1 MRISHRL
8 LPQSSALTE
17 KNDWINTG
25 CSDKGKKM
33 KTGKVILTIVVSVVF
48 LVLASLLSQHLL
60 MGLLASA
67 GVPAWLCQ
75 IAGGL
80 LYAVLTYLMV
90 RLYCTKY
97 LHEKLET
104 FCIPKCRIRLKW
116 TAAAVVLPV
125 LVSAVY
131 LFLPGSFVKNP
142 FDTGTKLACVTR
154 GVFIVGLGAGVVEE
168 LLFRGLL
175 MNVVIKKW
183 GKAAGVLA
191 PSVLFASLHI
201 IGMDFSLL
209 SCAQVMIGGTMVGVM
224 LSLIALEGRSVW
236 NSAVV
241 HGVWNMIIIGGGLT
255 IGTEVNEYSVSS
267 YVLETQNFLLTG
279 GEFGIESSVVAIVG
293 YIAVSLVAVWMMRR
307 GQNQRPET

>member
-1 MRISHRL
+1 
-8 LPQSSALTE
+8 
-17 KNDWINTG
+17 
-25 CSDKGKKM
+25 M
-33 KTGKVILTIVVSVVF
+33 KTGKLILTIVVSIVF

-75 IAGGL
+75 IVGGL
-80 LYAVLTYLMV
+80 LYAVLTYIMV

-97 LHEKLET
+97 LKEEMEA
-104 FCIPKCRIRLKW
+104 FCIPKCRIQLKW
-116 TAAAVVLPV
+116 TVAAVVLPV
-125 LVSAVY
+125 MVSAVY
-131 LFLPGSFVKNP
+131 LLLHGSFVKNP
-142 FDTGTKLACVTR
+142 LDTGTKLACVTR

-175 MNVVIKKW
+175 MNVVIKQY
-183 GKAAGVLA
+183 GRVVGILA
-191 PSVLFASLHI
+191 PAALFASLHI
-201 IGMDFSLL
+201 LGTDFSLL
-209 SCAQVMIGGTMVGVM
+209 SCLQVMAAGTLVGVM

-267 YVLETQNFLLTG
+267 YVLETRNFLLTG
-279 GEFGIESSVVAIVG
+279 GEFGIESSVVAIAG
-293 YIAVSLVAVWMMRR
+293 YIAVGLAAVWMMRR
-307 GQNQRPET
+307 GQRSVG